1 MGTVGEFYI
10 YKETMKDN
18 RLHNKYS
25 VQPNKN
31 FETILQGEGQ
41 MT

>member
-10 YKETMKDN
+10 YKQTMKDN
-18 RLHNKYS
+18 QLNNKYS
-25 VQPNKN
+25 VQPNKI
-31 FETILQGEGQ
+31 FETILQGESH